1 MARSQKTFGKKEK
14 EKKRKKKREDKLK
27 KAAER
32 KENSNKGGSLDSMLA
47 YVDEFGNISDTPPD
61 PTVKREEVDA
71 ESIELGV
78 PKREEIVMDSVRK
91 GKVEFFNDQKGF
103 GFIKEDET
111 QEKFFV
117 HVHGCTEV
125 IVENDKV
132 SDDHSSRLSFEIYQK
147 IQTDMTYTGQVK
159 VTVIRETRAVNVAK

>member
-1 MARSQKTFGKKEK
+1 MKSHLELFCTFASNFYKTKYLMARSQETFGKKEK
-14 EKKRKKKREDKLK
+14 EKKRKKKREEKLK
-27 KAAER
+27 KKAER
-32 KENSNKGGSLDSMLA
+32 KDNSNKGGDLESMMA

-61 PTVKREEVDA
+61 PTVKRVEVDA

-78 PKREEIVMDSVRK
+78 PKREEIVMDAVRK

-117 HVHGCTEV
+117 HVHGCTEE
-125 IVENDKV
+125 IRENDKV
-132 SDDHSSRLSFEIYQK
+132 SFELEQGLKGLNCVRVKK
-147 IQTDMTYTGQVK
+147 I
-159 VTVIRETRAVNVAK
+159 

>member
-1 MARSQKTFGKKEK
+1 M
-14 EKKRKKKREDKLK
+14 
-27 KAAER
+27 
-32 KENSNKGGSLDSMLA
+32 MA

-103 GFIKEDET
+103 GFIKEEGT

-132 SDDHSSRLSFEIYQK
+132 SFELEQGLKGSKLCSRKKDLIITRSYIY
-147 IQTDMTYTGQVK
+147 
-159 VTVIRETRAVNVAK
+159 

>member
-1 MARSQKTFGKKEK
+1 MARSQETFGKKEK

-32 KENSNKGGSLDSMLA
+32 KENSNKGGSLDSMMA

-78 PKREEIVMDSVRK
+78 PKREEIVMDAVRK

-103 GFIKEDET
+103 GFIKEDFLY
-111 QEKFFV
+111 K
-117 HVHGCTEV
+117 
-125 IVENDKV
+125 ENKSPDNI
-132 SDDHSSRLSFEIYQK
+132 SLEIMNLCSGY
-147 IQTDMTYTGQVK
+147 
-159 VTVIRETRAVNVAK
+159 

>member
-1 MARSQKTFGKKEK
+1 M
-14 EKKRKKKREDKLK
+14 
-27 KAAER
+27 
-32 KENSNKGGSLDSMLA
+32 MA

-78 PKREEIVMDSVRK
+78 PKREEIVMDAVRK

-125 IVENDKV
+125 IIENDKV
-132 SDDHSSRLSFEIYQK
+132 SFELEQGLKGLNCVRVKK
-147 IQTDMTYTGQVK
+147 I
-159 VTVIRETRAVNVAK
+159 